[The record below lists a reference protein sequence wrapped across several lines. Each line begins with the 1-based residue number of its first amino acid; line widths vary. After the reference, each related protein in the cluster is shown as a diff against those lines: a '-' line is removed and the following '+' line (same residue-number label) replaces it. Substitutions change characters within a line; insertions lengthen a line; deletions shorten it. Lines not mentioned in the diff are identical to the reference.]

1 MGNIESEEHQ
11 CPKPS
16 PFPFTTICF
25 SQGCVLFSLCS
36 ISSRHID
43 KVKHFSYFSLGC
55 YLAPVNI
62 AAAFVFLEACV
73 EGERKTLFRGV
84 LLRFFYHFQGCVIMC
99 VIQELPCSILKSSL
113 IPCTHYTLP
122 NATEFMNTKFYN
134 KLK

>member
-1 MGNIESEEHQ
+1 MSNIESEEHQ

-16 PFPFTTICF
+16 PFPVTTICF
-25 SQGCVLFSLCS
+25 SEGCVLFSLCS

-62 AAAFVFLEACV
+62 AAAFVFLEAWV

-84 LLRFFYHFQGCVIMC
+84 LLRFSCSQSSHLG
-99 VIQELPCSILKSSL
+99 ELKTNLDHEDHK
-113 IPCTHYTLP
+113 T
-122 NATEFMNTKFYN
+122 
-134 KLK
+134 